1 MRFLQDWKT
10 ILLRVQYLGFPRKWA
25 SVKAWARHTWYY
37 KDPDAFFCMCAFSL
51 EVARAFFPWN
61 GSFSLKQR
69 KIIAFQKP
77 AEILH
82 KWILQVYIR
91 TIVLCSSIGAI
102 KNQESSKV
110 SMAPTSSSGRM
121 TVVGMLLAGS
131 NMHQSS
137 SRSTTRDVRLA
148 TTLRCGFKV
157 CMFFSRSKIRT
168 KCTRYLCTPTAKHL
182 LSSRRFP
189 ACRW

>member
-10 ILLRVQYLGFPRKWA
+10 IILRVQYLGFPRKWA

-82 KWILQVYIR
+82 KWILQVYI
-91 TIVLCSSIGAI
+91 LYSSLFLDWG
-102 KNQESSKV
+102 NQEISAVLQSLPIIRRSSKV
-110 SMAPTSSSGRM
+110 VDKSLISLWFVVYPIYIIVDIIYISWFIPLIYSFQKLGHNFSS
-121 TVVGMLLAGS
+121 
-131 NMHQSS
+131 
-137 SRSTTRDVRLA
+137 
-148 TTLRCGFKV
+148 
-157 CMFFSRSKIRT
+157 
-168 KCTRYLCTPTAKHL
+168 
-182 LSSRRFP
+182 
-189 ACRW
+189 